1 MSSPPMSGPLTVP
14 RPAVTPKPASA
25 LIRSAG
31 GKITWM
37 TASTCGTMIAPIAP
51 CTTRKAMSWPGLCA
65 APHSADM
72 IVKPV
77 TPIRNSRLRPNVSPS
92 LPPVIRTS
100 A

>member
-1 MSSPPMSGPLTVP
+1 MI
-14 RPAVTPKPASA
+14 PKPASA
-25 LIRSAG
+25 LIRSRG
-31 GKITWM
+31 GKMTWI

-51 CTTRKAMSWPGLCA
+51 CTTRQAMSMPGLCA

-77 TPIRNSRLRPNVSPS
+77 TPIRNSRLRPNMSPS
-92 LPPVIRTS
+92 RPPVIRTS